1 MSSRSFRRFL
11 GSFEC
16 SENVFSVIATCE
28 SVHVHIVYSVVPGVV
43 EATQDAALHDEAL
56 KISQVLF

>member
-1 MSSRSFRRFL
+1 MSSRSFGRFL
-11 GSFEC
+11 GSFKC
-16 SENVFSVIATCE
+16 SENVFSFIATCE
-28 SVHVHIVYSVVPGVV
+28 SVHVHIVYSVVSSVV